1 MDFRQTTLDN
11 GLVVLAETNHDQAS
25 MAMGFFVRTGSRDET
40 DDVAGVSHFL
50 EHMMF
55 KGTDK
60 RSASDINRELDD
72 LGATYNA
79 STSEEN
85 TFYYAAALPEHQDVL
100 VNLLSDMLRPALRRE
115 DFDLEKNVIIDEIA
129 RYEDLPHFKT
139 FEKTLA
145 TYFRGHPLG
154 RSVLGSNESVRALTL
169 EQMREYF
176 QRRYSPGNIVLVA
189 AGRLDFDCFVDL
201 VADRCGHWQAFDVGR
216 DLPPAPGLADT
227 VVMTD
232 TNVVRQHIGVMSPA
246 PSLQDDERYAAHVA
260 ATIIGGSTNSRL
272 FYALVDPAIADMA
285 SMTYDG
291 MDGVGGFLSYLSCDP
306 HRAGEVMEIFRRELG
321 KFMDAGPRDNELT
334 AAKNQQA
341 ASWTLGSEMPMGRL
355 VRIGFNWIY
364 RREHVPLDETI
375 DRLLAVTGEEVLA
388 LVRRCDLLAASVFA
402 LGPIEEL

>member
-11 GLVVLAETNHDQAS
+11 GLVVLAEMNGDAAS

-40 DDVAGVSHFL
+40 EDVAGVSHFL

-55 KGTDK
+55 KGTDA
-60 RSASDINRELDD
+60 RSAFDINRELDD

-85 TFYYAAALPEHQDVL
+85 TYYYAAALPEHQDRL
-100 VNLLSDMLRPALRRE
+100 VDLLSDMLRPKLAGE

-154 RSVLGSNESVRALTL
+154 NSVLGTNESIAALTL

-189 AGRLDFDCFVDL
+189 AGKLDFDRFVDL
-201 VADRCGHWQAFDVGR
+201 VTDRCGHWQAFDVGR
-216 DLPPAPGLADT
+216 DLPPAPGLTDT
-227 VVMTD
+227 VVTTD

-260 ATIIGGSTNSRL
+260 ATILGGSTNSRL

-285 SMTYDG
+285 SMAYDG
-291 MDGVGGFLSYLSCDP
+291 MDGAGGFLSYLSCDP
-306 HRAGEVMEIFRRELG
+306 HRAAEVMEIFRGELK
-321 KFMDAGPRDNELT
+321 KFMEEGPTDNELT

-355 VRIGFNWIY
+355 TRIGYGWLY
-364 RREHVPLDETI
+364 RRKHVPLDDTI
-375 DRLLAVTGEEVLA
+375 DRLLAVTGEQVLA
-388 LVRRCDLLAASVFA
+388 LVRACDLLAMSVFA
-402 LGPIEEL
+402 LGPIESL